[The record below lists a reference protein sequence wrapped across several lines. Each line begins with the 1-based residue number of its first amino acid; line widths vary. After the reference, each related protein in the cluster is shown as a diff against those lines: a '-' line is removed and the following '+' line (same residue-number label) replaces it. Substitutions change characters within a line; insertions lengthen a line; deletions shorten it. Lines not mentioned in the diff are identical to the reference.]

1 MIQQANRWMIDIKET
16 LGKTNDDIEQ
26 MNNSPIGL
34 IQKTLGLRQYFVL
47 LERRRKLAAQIDR
60 LEDAFPP
67 PERLLSGPN
76 DMLFLKEGVIA
87 VKRFQGGQEQY
98 HWIGT
103 FDFRKMNME
112 DNDITS

>member
-67 PERLLSGPN
+67 PERLLRGPN

-87 VKRFQGGQEQY
+87 VKRFQGGQEQ
-98 HWIGT
+98 
-103 FDFRKMNME
+103 
-112 DNDITS
+112 